1 MQVILL
7 EDMPNLGDIGE
18 QVNARDG
25 YARNYLFPNKLAVPA
40 STNNA
45 KRLAHE
51 KRVANFRLAKAKAEA
66 EGTAKKI
73 SGTSISIARKVGEQN
88 KMFGSVTAH
97 DIEQALAEKG
107 VKIDRRKIEIE
118 EPIKA
123 LGDYEVKVK
132 LVGGVSAKVKV
143 AVTAEA

>member
-40 STNNA
+40 SVNNA

-66 EGTAKKI
+66 EGVAKKL
-73 SGTSISIARKVGEQN
+73 SSVAVSIPRKVGEQN
-88 KMFGSVTAH
+88 KLFGSVTAH

-107 VKIDRRKIEIE
+107 AKIDRRKIELS
-118 EPIKA
+118 EPIRA
-123 LGDYEVKVK
+123 LGDYDVKVK
-132 LVGGVSAKVKV
+132 LVGGISANVKV
-143 AVTAEA
+143 SVVAEA